1 MGKFFDYNPDQAYLL
16 PPSVRDV
23 LGEGHLCFFLRRVVA
38 KLDLSEFRNEYG
50 AEGGPAYAP
59 EMLASV
65 WLYAYALSVTSS
77 RRLEQRIR
85 EDLAFRYLAG
95 GATPDYWTLNAF
107 RRRHGKGLNDLFT
120 QVLELA
126 RASGLGRLGHVAI
139 DSTRIAANASRDRID
154 TEQALR
160 DERAR
165 VRREIRRWQKQCD
178 ADDPN
183 EGAGVE
189 VNREVLAQL
198 ERQLNEIPARLER
211 LQKSGL
217 KKLSRSDA
225 DSRFLHQRGGF
236 VLGYTGTLAVSGDH
250 LIVAQR
256 VTQETNDNEA
266 LLPMVDAVERECGER
281 PQRVSADSGF
291 FSLDNLKELEE
302 KRIEGYVPD
311 ANLARWLNRGGRLR
325 TRAIAAAHRRMRRKL
340 RDPAGR
346 AIYQRRKAIVEPVNG
361 VLKEQRGMRRFR
373 MQGLAKVAV
382 EWTLATTAYNL
393 TRLWRANQP
402 PQSPKKTGDPR
413 PLLLIALALKS
424 SPSKSRVFTQTLQPR
439 HKLPA
444 ISWAL
449 APEDS
454 AHYQANRRIPR

>member
-23 LGEGHLCFFLRRVVA
+23 LGPEHLCFFLRRVVA
-38 KLDLSEFRNEYG
+38 KLNLEAFHSEYG
-50 AEGGPAYAP
+50 VEGGPAYAP
-59 EMLASV
+59 EMLVSV

-95 GATPDYWTLNAF
+95 GATPDHWTLNAF
-107 RRRHGKGLNDLFT
+107 RRRHGKGLNDVFT

-160 DERAR
+160 DARAR
-165 VRREIRRWQKQCD
+165 LRREIRRWQKQCD
-178 ADDPN
+178 TDDPN

-189 VNREVLAQL
+189 VGSEVLAQL
-198 ERQLNEIPARLER
+198 ERQLGEIPARLER

-217 KKLSRSDA
+217 KKISQSDT
-225 DSRFLHQRGGF
+225 DSRFLRERGGF
-236 VLGYTGTLAVSGDH
+236 VLGYTGTLAVSEDH

-256 VTQETNDNEA
+256 VTQETNDNGA
-266 LLPMVDAVERECGER
+266 LLPMVDAVERACGER

-291 FSLDNLKELEE
+291 FTNDTLQAMEE
-302 KRIEGYVPD
+302 RNIDAYVPD
-311 ANLARWLNRGGRLR
+311 NNMARVLNRGGRLR
-325 TRAIAAAHRRMRRKL
+325 QRAAHPAHRRMRRKL
-340 RDPAGR
+340 RDPAG
-346 AIYQRRKAIVEPVNG
+346 AMIYARRKAIVEPVNG

-373 MQGLAKVAV
+373 MKGLRKVAI

-393 TRLWRANQP
+393 TRLWGAQ
-402 PQSPKKTGDPR
+402 
-413 PLLLIALALKS
+413 
-424 SPSKSRVFTQTLQPR
+424 
-439 HKLPA
+439 
-444 ISWAL
+444 
-449 APEDS
+449 
-454 AHYQANRRIPR
+454 